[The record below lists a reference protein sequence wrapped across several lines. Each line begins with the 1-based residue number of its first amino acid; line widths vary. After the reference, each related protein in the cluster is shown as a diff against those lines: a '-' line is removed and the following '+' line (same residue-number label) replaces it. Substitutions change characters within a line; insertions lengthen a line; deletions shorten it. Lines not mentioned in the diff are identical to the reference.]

1 MFTSPTPS
9 VESYGIVTDV
19 VAGSGVGV
27 DVVDVVGST
36 AGSIEDGVATGVA
49 FGCDGVVPR
58 METDTK
64 VVATTV
70 VVRAINVEVVDD
82 VQVATVLVEPI
93 GPGSSTSGWVS
104 GATPLTG
111 PGRTIRRSA

>member
-27 DVVDVVGST
+27 DVVGST
-36 AGSIEDGVATGVA
+36 VASIEDGVATGVA

-82 VQVATVLVEPI
+82 VEVASVLVEPI

>member
-27 DVVDVVGST
+27 DVVGST
-36 AGSIEDGVATGVA
+36 VGSIEDGVATGVA

-82 VQVATVLVEPI
+82 VQFATVLVEPI

-104 GATPLTG
+104 GATPWTG